1 MNTSFLPGVLIWFL
15 KPITPLSW
23 RIKMK
28 RVLTIILVWNKIYKE
43 PINSLPTLKYSTRT
57 FPWMTFYRCSNAA
70 QVSMLQRAFPLS
82 VPLDRTLWRT
92 QLNRIA
98 TCIARSAKHRFGTE
112 TNETVPYT
120 LGELKT
126 KSLEKMSRILNHI
139 AAARILGIRGQ
150 VCWEY
155 TLYAS
160 KIKFQDGTFLR
171 LDSLKRF

>member
-28 RVLTIILVWNKIYKE
+28 RVVTIILVWNKIYKE
-43 PINSLPTLKYSTRT
+43 PINLLSILKYSTGT
-57 FPWMTFYRCSNAA
+57 FPWMKFYRCSNAA
-70 QVSMLQRAFPLS
+70 QVSMLQRAFPMET
-82 VPLDRTLWRT
+82 PLDRTLWRT

-98 TCIARSAKHRFGTE
+98 TCIARSAKS
-112 TNETVPYT
+112 
-120 LGELKT
+120 LSMSELKT
-126 KSLEKMSRILNHI
+126 RSLEKMSRILNHI